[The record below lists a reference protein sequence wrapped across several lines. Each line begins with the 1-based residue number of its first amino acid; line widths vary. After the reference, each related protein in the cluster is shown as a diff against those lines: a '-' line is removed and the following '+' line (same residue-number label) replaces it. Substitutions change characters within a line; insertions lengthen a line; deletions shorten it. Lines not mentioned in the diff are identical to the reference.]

1 MPEASPHDP
10 KSHRTTRADNLRLL
24 SWTLASLGI
33 LIVWDAGGLDRS
45 VAHWFGGIHGFPM
58 RDQWFLVHV
67 MHEGARRLA
76 WLVALA
82 LVLAVWWPFGV
93 LRSTSRAER
102 LQLAVT
108 TLLALA
114 VVSTLKYAST
124 TSCPWDLAE
133 FGGVAR
139 YASHWA
145 LGTVDGGSGK
155 CFPAGH
161 ASAGFAFVGGYFAL
175 RRSRAR
181 AAWIWLGSVL
191 VAGFALGFSQQ
202 MRGAH
207 FQSHTLWTGW
217 LCWTTAWLI
226 DMGFKRIALPD
237 ADTARVVG
245 ATEAS

>member
-1 MPEASPHDP
+1 
-10 KSHRTTRADNLRLL
+10 
-24 SWTLASLGI
+24 
-33 LIVWDAGGLDRS
+33 
-45 VAHWFGGIHGFPM
+45 
-58 RDQWFLVHV
+58 
-67 MHEGARRLA
+67 
-76 WLVALA
+76 
-82 LVLAVWWPFGV
+82 
-93 LRSTSRAER
+93 
-102 LQLAVT
+102 
-108 TLLALA
+108 
-114 VVSTLKYAST
+114 
-124 TSCPWDLAE
+124 
-133 FGGVAR
+133 
-139 YASHWA
+139 A

-237 ADTARVVG
+237 ADTAGVVG

>member
-1 MPEASPHDP
+1 MSHVASRS
-10 KSHRTTRADNLRLL
+10 SHRNSTQHTNNLHLL
-24 SWTLASLGI
+24 GWTLAAFGL
-33 LIVWDAGGLDRS
+33 LVAWDAGGLDRE
-45 VAHWFGGIHGFPM
+45 VAHWFGGVHGFPL
-58 RDQWFLVHV
+58 RDQWFFVHV

-76 WLVALA
+76 WLAALA

-93 LRSTSRAER
+93 LRGTNRAER

-114 VVSTLKYAST
+114 VVSALKYAST

-145 LGTVDGGSGK
+145 LGTVDGGAGK

-161 ASAGFAFVGGYFAL
+161 ASAGFAFIGGYFVL
-175 RRSRAR
+175 RRSQPLAAR
-181 AAWIWLGSVL
+181 IWLGSVL
-191 VAGFALGFSQQ
+191 VAGFVLGLSQQ
-202 MRGAH
+202 IRGAH

-217 LCWTTAWLI
+217 LCWTTAWFV
-226 DMGFKRIALPD
+226 DMAFHRDALCD
-237 ADTARVVG
+237 ANAASVVG
-245 ATEAS
+245 TTEAH

>member
-1 MPEASPHDP
+1 MC
-10 KSHRTTRADNLRLL
+10 
-24 SWTLASLGI
+24 I
-33 LIVWDAGGLDRS
+33 
-45 VAHWFGGIHGFPM
+45 
-58 RDQWFLVHV
+58 RD
-67 MHEGARRLA
+67 
-76 WLVALA
+76 
-82 LVLAVWWPFGV
+82 
-93 LRSTSRAER
+93 SSRAER

-161 ASAGFAFVGGYFAL
+161 ASAGFAFIGGYFVL
-175 RRSRAR
+175 RRNRPR
-181 AAWIWLGSVL
+181 AARIWLGSVL
-191 VAGFALGFSQQ
+191 AAGFALGFSQQ

-217 LCWTTAWLI
+217 LCWTSAWLI
-226 DMGFKRIALPD
+226 DVALKRVAFPD
-237 ADTARVVG
+237 ASAARVVG
-245 ATEAS
+245 ATETS